1 MASASWSELR
11 VILTSDAS
19 GSWGCG
25 AYTSTGEWFQLMLSD
40 DWSGIHITVKELL
53 PIVLVAIWGSRWK
66 GLTVLCRCDNAA
78 VVSIVNSG
86 RSRMDQVM
94 HLMRC
99 LSFFLEVHLICQ
111 GWRMVTLTL

>member
-1 MASASWSELR
+1 
-11 VILTSDAS
+11 
-19 GSWGCG
+19 
-25 AYTSTGEWFQLMLSD
+25 MLSD

-53 PIVLVAIWGSRWK
+53 PIVFGVAIWGSRWK

-86 RSRMDQVM
+86 RSRMDRVM

-99 LSFFLEVHLICQ
+99 LSFFLVGSAFDLSTYPRGGEWCC
-111 GWRMVTLTL
+111 